1 MAQNKKRPTLH
12 DASVSAMKALAKH
25 PLLTGLGAGF
35 FIVFAGVLVFWYE
48 VFSGYAEPIQFI
60 YAAF

>member
-1 MAQNKKRPTLH
+1 MPKIPSLH
-12 DASVSAMKALAKH
+12 DIATQAMAFARNHTALTA
-25 PLLTGLGAGF
+25 LGAGAA
-35 FIVFAGVLVFWYE
+35 IVIAGVLVFWYE

>member
-1 MAQNKKRPTLH
+1 MNAKFKNLHELSQAAIGFVNRHAIMA
-12 DASVSAMKALAKH
+12 
-25 PLLTGLGAGF
+25 GLGVGAFLVLAGL
-35 FIVFAGVLVFWYE
+35 LVFWYE